1 VARSK
6 EFTQAY
12 DLFLNLTQRELKGK
26 YKRTLFGQL
35 WSLANPLALMLV
47 YTFVFAFVLRIDLP
61 KGEPSGL
68 NVFSLWLLC
77 GLLPWVFFSSVVMQG
92 MNSLI
97 ANEALIRKVYFPR
110 SIVIYSS
117 VAALAVNWS
126 FEMLVL
132 VVALVVVGAYAV
144 ILWVP
149 IVILFM
155 GLLAIFAV
163 GIVLAR
169 SIANVYFRDTQYFV
183 GIMLQLGMYL
193 TPIVYPVTL
202 VQNLSQ
208 SVGPLLG
215 PITLLDIY
223 QINPMYSFT
232 NVFRSLHYNNSWPTA
247 HDTVSTILWA
257 AVALAMGLL
266 VFNRNQKKLAE
277 LL

>member
-163 GIVLAR
+163 GIVLAL

-232 NVFRSLHYNNSWPTA
+232 NVFRSLLYNNSWPTA

>member
-1 VARSK
+1 MARSK

-35 WSLANPLALMLV
+35 WSLANPLALMIV

-68 NVFSLWLLC
+68 SVFSLWLLC
-77 GLLPWVFFSSVVMQG
+77 GLLPWVFFSSVVTQG

-132 VVALVVVGAYAV
+132 VVALFFVGAYAV

-163 GIVLAR
+163 GIVLAL

-183 GIMLQLGMYL
+183 GIILQLGMYL

-223 QINPMYSFT
+223 QINPMYPFT
-232 NVFRSLHYNNSWPTA
+232 NVFRSLLYNNTWPSV

>member
-163 GIVLAR
+163 GIVLAL

-232 NVFRSLHYNNSWPTA
+232 NVFRSLLYNNAWPTA